1 MTQLCSG
8 FSLKFQLTFL
18 IYQSMLKE
26 LIQYIKEY
34 EGDNDLGDYLD
45 TRYVR
50 LTEQHYDQIA
60 GAMSEGEL
68 ELKKS
73 SSCPAQRFFLHF
85 NETILFV
92 NKLTEEPNSIYDV
105 EMIQNDGASEDD
117 KELIFVSFSIDD
129 DYAPALKKRIAS
141 GKTADE
147 NAQQLVMLSVI
158 PILKG
163 FMIAISD

>member
-1 MTQLCSG
+1 
-8 FSLKFQLTFL
+8 
-18 IYQSMLKE
+18 MLKE

-50 LTEQHYDQIA
+50 LTDQHYDQIA

-73 SSCPAQRFFLHF
+73 SNCPAERFFLHF

-92 NKLTEEPNSIYDV
+92 NKLTEEPNAIYDV
-105 EMIQNDGASEDD
+105 EMVQNEGELENE
-117 KELIFVSFSIDD
+117 KELLFLSFSLDD
-129 DYAPALKKRIAS
+129 DYAPSLKKRVAS

-147 NAQQLVMLSVI
+147 NLQQLVMLSVI
-158 PILKG
+158 PIVKG
-163 FMIAISD
+163 FMVAISD

>member
-1 MTQLCSG
+1 
-8 FSLKFQLTFL
+8 
-18 IYQSMLKE
+18 MLQE
-26 LIQYIKEY
+26 LIPYIKEY

-50 LTEQHYDQIA
+50 LTDQHYDQIA

-68 ELKKS
+68 EVKKS
-73 SSCPAQRFFLHF
+73 SSCPAERFFLHF

-92 NKLTEEPNSIYDV
+92 NKLTEEPNAIYDV
-105 EMIQNDGASEDD
+105 EMVQNEGELENE
-117 KELIFVSFSIDD
+117 KELLFISFSLDD
-129 DYAPALKKRIAS
+129 DYAPSLKKRVAS

-163 FMIAISD
+163 FMVAISD

>member
-1 MTQLCSG
+1 
-8 FSLKFQLTFL
+8 
-18 IYQSMLKE
+18 MLKE

-50 LTEQHYDQIA
+50 LTDQHFDQIA

-73 SSCPAQRFFLHF
+73 SSCPAERFFLHF

-92 NKLTEEPNSIYDV
+92 NKLTEEPNAIYDV
-105 EMIQNDGASEDD
+105 EMVQNEGELENE
-117 KELIFVSFSIDD
+117 KELLFLSFSLDD
-129 DYAPALKKRIAS
+129 DYAPSLKTRVAS

-147 NAQQLVMLSVI
+147 NLQQLVMLSVI
-158 PILKG
+158 PIVKG
-163 FMIAISD
+163 CMVAISN

>member
-1 MTQLCSG
+1 
-8 FSLKFQLTFL
+8 
-18 IYQSMLKE
+18 MLKE

-34 EGDNDLGDYLD
+34 ECGNDLGDYLD

-60 GAMSEGEL
+60 SAMSQGEL

-73 SSCPAQRFFLHF
+73 SSCPAERFFLHF

-105 EMIQNDGASEDD
+105 EMIQNEGDSEED
-117 KELIFVSFSIDD
+117 KELLFISFSLDD
-129 DYAPALKKRIAS
+129 DYGPSLKKRVAS

-147 NAQQLVMLSVI
+147 NHQQLVMLSVI

-163 FMIAISD
+163 FMVAISD

>member
-1 MTQLCSG
+1 
-8 FSLKFQLTFL
+8 
-18 IYQSMLKE
+18 MLKE

-34 EGDNDLGDYLD
+34 EGGNDLGDYLD

-60 GAMSEGEL
+60 SAMSQGEL

-73 SSCPAQRFFLHF
+73 ASCPAERFFLHF

-105 EMIQNDGASEDD
+105 EMIQNEGDSEED
-117 KELIFVSFSIDD
+117 KELLFISFSLDD
-129 DYAPALKKRIAS
+129 DYVPSLKKRVAS

-147 NAQQLVMLSVI
+147 NHQQLVMLSVI

-163 FMIAISD
+163 FMVAISE

>member
-1 MTQLCSG
+1 
-8 FSLKFQLTFL
+8 
-18 IYQSMLKE
+18 MLKE

-34 EGDNDLGDYLD
+34 EGDNALGDYLD

-50 LTEQHYDQIA
+50 LTDQHFDQIA

-73 SSCPAQRFFLHF
+73 SSCPAERFFLHF

-92 NKLTEEPNSIYDV
+92 NKLTEEPNAIYDV
-105 EMIQNDGASEDD
+105 EMVQNEGELENE
-117 KELIFVSFSIDD
+117 KELLFVSFSLDD
-129 DYAPALKKRIAS
+129 DYAPSLKKRVAS

-147 NAQQLVMLSVI
+147 NLQQLVMLSVI
-158 PILKG
+158 PIVKG
-163 FMIAISD
+163 FMVAISD

>member
-1 MTQLCSG
+1 
-8 FSLKFQLTFL
+8 
-18 IYQSMLKE
+18 MLKE

-73 SSCPAQRFFLHF
+73 SSCPAERFFLHF

-105 EMIQNDGASEDD
+105 EMIQNDAVSDDD
-117 KELIFVSFSIDD
+117 KELLFVSFSIDD
-129 DYAPALKKRIAS
+129 EEFKISSINLFIFS
-141 GKTADE
+141 WLSLADKIVILSTKFL
-147 NAQQLVMLSVI
+147 NSLTFPGQL
-158 PILKG
+158 
-163 FMIAISD
+163 